1 MPVPVPTATR
11 PAPTKSSNA
20 TPSTQE
26 LIDSLSLPEKVFA
39 LSGTGFSRTSGLPSY
54 GLNKVKVS
62 DSPTDIRGDTVFGPH
77 GSAVLP
83 NATCV
88 AATFDVATMR
98 RLGEELAEECK
109 LKSVDNLLAPTI
121 NLHRDPRGG
130 RNQESPGEDP
140 FLAGQYASAFVQGE
154 SLPTLSDLH

>member
-1 MPVPVPTATR
+1 MPIPVPPATR
-11 PAPTKSSNA
+11 PAPPTKPTPNT

-26 LIDSLSLPEKVFA
+26 IIDSLSLPEKVFA
-39 LSGTGFSRTSGLPSY
+39 LSGSGFSRTNGLSSY
-54 GLNKVKVS
+54 GLHKVKVS

-83 NATCV
+83 NATSV
-88 AATFDVATMR
+88 AATFDIDTMR

-140 FLAGQYASAFVQGE
+140 FLAGQYASAFVKG
-154 SLPTLSDLH
+154 T

>member
-1 MPVPVPTATR
+1 MPVPVPTTTR

-20 TPSTQE
+20 SPSTQE

-98 RLGEELAEECK
+98 RLGEQLAEECK

-154 SLPTLSDLH
+154 SLPVASGLS